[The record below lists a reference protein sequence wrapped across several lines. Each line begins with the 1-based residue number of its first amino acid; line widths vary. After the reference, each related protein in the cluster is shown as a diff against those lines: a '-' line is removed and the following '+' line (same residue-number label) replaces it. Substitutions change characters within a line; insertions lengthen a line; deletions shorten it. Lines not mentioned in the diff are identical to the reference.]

1 MRSRRSG
8 PRRSGRPRGKDAAA
22 SFHAGGRREEDSDP
36 DRRARLQEPQ
46 LSWAERREQARLA
59 RERSSRRDR
68 ERRRQEAQLSWADR
82 KRLALEDLATYR
94 TVSFADLC
102 EARFGG
108 NEFAARRAVSQM
120 RGDGLLVRGRG
131 RGPRGG
137 EFLVLALTKAG
148 RRLAGRRMS
157 PFQRTWHGLAKPR
170 EAHHDTAIYRVAL
183 EKIAE
188 LEAKGCY
195 IATVRIDAELKGEL
209 AKASEKARYAGG
221 EAAARRARLAR
232 AQELGL
238 PAKGGKV
245 QIPDVQ
251 VQYERPDRTVG
262 IASVE
267 VVTGSYRNGAVR
279 AKAAAGFSLAASG
292 ELGRKRIEAA
302 MGGASGGAP
311 RPDLGETEGRGG
323 MREVEEWGW

>member
-1 MRSRRSG
+1 MRSRWSG
-8 PRRSGRPRGKDAAA
+8 PRRSGSPRGKDSAE
-22 SFHAGGRREEDSDP
+22 SFRAGGRRAKDP
-36 DRRARLQEPQ
+36 DPARRARRQEAR

-68 ERRRQEAQLSWADR
+68 ERLQQEAQLSWAER
-82 KRLALEDLATYR
+82 KQLALEDLAVYR
-94 TVSFADLC
+94 TVSFRDLC

-108 NEFAARRAVSQM
+108 NEFTARRAVSQM
-120 RGDGLLVRGRG
+120 RDAGLLVRGRG

-148 RRLAGRRMS
+148 RRLAGRRIS
-157 PFQRTWHGLAKPR
+157 PFQRIWHGLAKPR
-170 EAHHDTAIYRVAL
+170 EAHHDTAIYRAAL

-209 AKASEKARYAGG
+209 AKASEKARAAGG
-221 EAAARRARLAR
+221 ETAARRARLAR
-232 AQELGL
+232 AKELGL
-238 PAKGGKV
+238 PTRDGKV

-267 VVTGSYRNGAVR
+267 VVTGSYRDGAVR
-279 AKAAAGFSLAASG
+279 AKAAAGFSLVASG

-302 MGGASGGAP
+302 MGGASAGAP

-323 MREVEEWGW
+323 VREFEEWGW